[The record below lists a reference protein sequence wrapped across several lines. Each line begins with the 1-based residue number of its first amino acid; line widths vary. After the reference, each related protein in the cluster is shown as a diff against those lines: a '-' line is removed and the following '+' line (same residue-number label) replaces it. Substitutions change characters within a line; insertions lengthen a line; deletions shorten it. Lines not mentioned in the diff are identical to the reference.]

1 MFLSMIKL
9 KVLKVFKGEEKENR
23 FEKMVEIFRVD
34 EKIVFYIFRKVVY
47 VDFVF
52 IKERNIF
59 RFFFR

>member
-23 FEKMVEIFRVD
+23 FEKMIEIFRVD